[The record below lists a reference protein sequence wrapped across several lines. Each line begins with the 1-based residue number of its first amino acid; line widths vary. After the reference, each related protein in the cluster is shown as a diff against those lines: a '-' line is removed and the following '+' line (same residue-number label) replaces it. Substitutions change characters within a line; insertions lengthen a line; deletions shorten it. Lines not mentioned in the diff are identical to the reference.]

1 MKRPSLIVIAG
12 IAVIVAAIAVSW
24 WNKHTEDAPPPV
36 PTATER
42 PAAPNAAQPT
52 AVPPSFDIVRINPQG
67 EAVIAGRAEP
77 RAEVVILDGGKEIG
91 RVIADDRGEW
101 VFVTDEPLPP
111 GPRELTLKAQNPDG
125 STGETQAPVVLVVPE
140 RSKNGGASLAVRVNP
155 DGSIDILQGPQAQ
168 TGAGSVSITGLRY
181 DESGR
186 LSVVGQATPGAQVRV
201 YLDNQPLAAT
211 KAGDDGQWRAPPR
224 QAPKQGTHTVR
235 ADELDAKGK
244 VVARAEIS
252 FTLPE
257 GDKQAAK
264 PVAGGD
270 KITVEPG
277 NSLWRIARRT
287 LGSGVDYVM
296 IFQANREQIRNPDL
310 IYPGQVLVIPK
321 EKN

>member
-12 IAVIVAAIAVSW
+12 IVAIVAAIAVSW
-24 WNKHTEDAPPPV
+24 WNKHTEDATPPATASV
-36 PTATER
+36 ERPTA
-42 PAAPNAAQPT
+42 PAATQP
-52 AVPPSFDIVRINPQG
+52 AVVPPSFDIVRINPQG

-101 VFVTDEPLPP
+101 VFVPDVPLPP

-125 STGETQAPVVLVVPE
+125 STGETQASVVLVVPE
-140 RSKNGGASLAVRVNP
+140 RSKGADASLAVRVNP

-201 YLDNQPLAAT
+201 YLDNQQLAAT
-211 KAGDDGQWRAPPR
+211 KADEDGQWRAPPR
-224 QAPKQGTHTVR
+224 PAPRKGTHTVR

-252 FTLPE
+252 FTLPD
-257 GDKQAAK
+257 GDKPAVQ
-264 PVAGGD
+264 PMAGAER
-270 KITVEPG
+270 ITVEPG

-310 IYPGQVLVIPK
+310 IYPGQVLLIPK